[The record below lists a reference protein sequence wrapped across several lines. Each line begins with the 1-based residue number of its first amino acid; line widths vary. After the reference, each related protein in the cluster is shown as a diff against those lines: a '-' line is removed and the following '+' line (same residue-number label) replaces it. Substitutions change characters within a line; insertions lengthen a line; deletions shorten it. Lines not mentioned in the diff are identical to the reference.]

1 MVTNNANSDLT
12 AKKQKE
18 KKVIPM
24 MMVIVV
30 IVGFFIGVA
39 SFCMAY
45 TYMMSDETSE
55 PTEERFSANGV
66 LKHAQAN
73 LIGSDIDAEVKPS
86 TYLYDFSALSFEEVS
101 ENLISLAEV
110 LIETPISSTVQ
121 DF

>member
-24 MMVIVV
+24 MMVIVI

-45 TYMMSDETSE
+45 TYMMSYETSE
-55 PTEERFSANGV
+55 PT
-66 LKHAQAN
+66 
-73 LIGSDIDAEVKPS
+73 
-86 TYLYDFSALSFEEVS
+86 
-101 ENLISLAEV
+101 
-110 LIETPISSTVQ
+110 
-121 DF
+121 

>member
-24 MMVIVV
+24 MMVIVI

-45 TYMMSDETSE
+45 TY
-55 PTEERFSANGV
+55 ER
-66 LKHAQAN
+66 
-73 LIGSDIDAEVKPS
+73 
-86 TYLYDFSALSFEEVS
+86 
-101 ENLISLAEV
+101 
-110 LIETPISSTVQ
+110 
-121 DF
+121 

>member
-24 MMVIVV
+24 MMVIVI

-66 LKHAQAN
+66 LKQAQAN
-73 LIGSDIDAEVKPS
+73 LMFLHCF
-86 TYLYDFSALSFEEVS
+86 YC
-101 ENLISLAEV
+101 
-110 LIETPISSTVQ
+110 
-121 DF
+121 

>member
-24 MMVIVV
+24 MMVIVG

-45 TYMMSDETSE
+45 TLS
-55 PTEERFSANGV
+55 
-66 LKHAQAN
+66 
-73 LIGSDIDAEVKPS
+73 LIHI
-86 TYLYDFSALSFEEVS
+86 
-101 ENLISLAEV
+101 
-110 LIETPISSTVQ
+110 
-121 DF
+121 